1 MAKDTSVNSNV
12 IDHVVI
18 DNGEANWIPGPLNF
32 GNVKHRVTYSFYD
45 SNGKLVNDMDVI
57 KDYMATHYEDA
68 NYRYG
73 EKAFQNGDYVSI
85 ITKEAN
91 DSIGGRL
98 FNDGRQNYVVNDS
111 FYSQLDDIKNGTT
124 TVLPGAGKNI
134 TPVNSPSETVITNS
148 STEGGIASYTVDDDL
163 TSLGSGG
170 GGTQTYTFYDSNG
183 NIITDEQ
190 EIAEYI
196 TNHPEIGIDFNNP
209 FVQVK
214 INDGSFLGNKVNE
227 GRVAALVGDAA
238 AATGSTEA
246 DLPDN
251 GGNTP
256 NNPADTPKGE
266 TPKTETPKDETPKD
280 ETPKDESD
288 GETENSPRDWTTFT
302 KMYEGENAPNNEPA
316 TPAFSGAVTDSESV
330 RIYKVKT
337 FINGFTPPGEY
348 GEEQLIKMLYAKF
361 VSPSCSTLFNNFQN
375 TMKETIEGVIVPT
388 LDDVMNTLNATNSNQ
403 YMSTGDGDAV
413 TNGERLKTAKTNIE
427 AFKTHMLSLTQEEF
441 ANTLNTYN
449 EKFKEGKKKT
459 RVYLLKKQ
467 ANEVI
472 NPEERPTGEENLE
485 GIVWLKK
492 SSPPAEYKGEQ
503 INDFKRK
510 KYWFEG
516 PVDSFENP
524 DTGEITYAYK
534 KINRPIYYIAPEVI
548 ESALDSGE
556 NHERLE
562 SAELNCPQRTKYDPG
577 SVVMEVGM

>member
-1 MAKDTSVNSNV
+1 MANDTSSTKQV
-12 IDHVVI
+12 IDHVEV
-18 DNGEANWIPGPLNF
+18 EKFFVAIPP
-32 GNVKHRVTYSFYD
+32 HTRVVYGFYTSD
-45 SNGKLVNDMDVI
+45 GKLVNDMDAIKYYIATNDFNDNPYTTSNLLINSKTEKLIKLQDDSLLDRMFDGGRKINHVI
-57 KDYMATHYEDA
+57 
-68 NYRYG
+68 G
-73 EKAFQNGDYVSI
+73 EKDF
-85 ITKEAN
+85 
-91 DSIGGRL
+91 
-98 FNDGRQNYVVNDS
+98 
-111 FYSQLDDIKNGTT
+111 DDIKKIKDEIANGND
-124 TVLPGAGKNI
+124 LNNDAG
-134 TPVNSPSETVITNS
+134 
-148 STEGGIASYTVDDDL
+148 
-163 TSLGSGG
+163 
-170 GGTQTYTFYDSNG
+170 SNG
-183 NIITDEQ
+183 DS
-190 EIAEYI
+190 
-196 TNHPEIGIDFNNP
+196 
-209 FVQVK
+209 K
-214 INDGSFLGNKVNE
+214 
-227 GRVAALVGDAA
+227 
-238 AATGSTEA
+238 
-246 DLPDN
+246 DN
-251 GGNTP
+251 
-256 NNPADTPKGE
+256 
-266 TPKTETPKDETPKD
+266 
-280 ETPKDESD
+280 
-288 GETENSPRDWTTFT
+288 PRDWTTFT

-403 YMSTGDGDAV
+403 YMSTGDGDAI

-485 GIVWLKK
+485 GIVWLKQ

>member
-1 MAKDTSVNSNV
+1 MAKD
-12 IDHVVI
+12 
-18 DNGEANWIPGPLNF
+18 
-32 GNVKHRVTYSFYD
+32 
-45 SNGKLVNDMDVI
+45 
-57 KDYMATHYEDA
+57 
-68 NYRYG
+68 
-73 EKAFQNGDYVSI
+73 
-85 ITKEAN
+85 
-91 DSIGGRL
+91 
-98 FNDGRQNYVVNDS
+98 
-111 FYSQLDDIKNGTT
+111 
-124 TVLPGAGKNI
+124 
-134 TPVNSPSETVITNS
+134 NS
-148 STEGGIASYTVDDDL
+148 SSISRYTVSDDL

-170 GGTQTYTFYDSNG
+170 GGSQTYTFYDSNG
-183 NIITDEQ
+183 NIVNDEKV
-190 EIAEYI
+190 IAEYI
-196 TNHPEIGIDFNNP
+196 TNHPEMGVDFDNP

-214 INDGSFLGNKVNE
+214 INDGSFWGNKVKESNVASLVHNAAVANLPTSSGITRYDKFPRGDGTYAYTFYDESGTIITDEDAIANFVNADGTIEVGPE
-227 GRVAALVGDAA
+227 GIIYYDHNHSQWRAMESDDWD
-238 AATGSTEA
+238 ATGSTEA

-266 TPKTETPKDETPKD
+266 TPKG
-280 ETPKDESD
+280 ESD

-403 YMSTGDGDAV
+403 YMSTGDGDAI

-459 RVYLLKKQ
+459 RVFLLKKQ

-485 GIVWLKK
+485 GIVWLKQ